1 MKVFHEFYREEKERV
16 KKEKQA
22 EKNLALQS

>member
-1 MKVFHEFYREEKERV
+1 MSFIDKERV
-16 KKEKQA
+16 KKEKQKKQA

>member
-1 MKVFHEFYREEKERV
+1 MFHEFYREEKERV